1 MFSLGAVEPAF
12 SDPKDRLRFWGAALL
27 IHLVVGAIAVVG
39 LSLAISNTVADR
51 TEQFERDVDVA
62 ATAISRDLV
71 EFEYAVHAASMRSF
85 AELVFLHDGAGKSQP
100 PGWQG
105 EKATAVLAS
114 YVIDEQGVVAASW
127 GDTAV
132 LDTDVALLAELAT
145 ESGASQRTEWLW
157 ATGALGNVAWARPI
171 LSRQPWS
178 PGVPASTVVGA
189 YVVVSDLECVVEHEM
204 ETLTGVTGQQLTFA
218 VDGAVDHESGAWVEA
233 RAAIPGTPYVAR
245 LAQRRIDVVTAE
257 WPLMLYGALA
267 AFSIAS
273 TATLGY
279 GSLMR
284 ARQQR
289 DTERFARELLSER
302 ITSEERFLA
311 AMSHEMRTPLNS
323 IIGFAGVM
331 LDELAG
337 PVSEEQRRQL
347 WMIERSGRRLLALVS
362 DVLDV
367 SRIRA
372 GQANPVVTR
381 IDAIRIGSQA
391 LEIIEPSAAVKNIEL
406 VFEHADSEI
415 LIESDSGMLE
425 RILLNLLGNA
435 VKFSDTGNVALEITR
450 GTDSVNFV
458 VRDQGP
464 GVPETEL
471 DRIGDEFYQAPR
483 SVSDAKPEG
492 TGLGLP
498 IAHRLARVLGG
509 TLLTESEV
517 GVGSVFTLV
526 LPTNQRVG

>member
-1 MFSLGAVEPAF
+1 MFSLGAVEPVL
-12 SDPKDRLRFWGAALL
+12 SDPKDRLRFWGAALI
-27 IHLVVGAIAVVG
+27 IHLIIGAIAFIG
-39 LSLAISNTVADR
+39 LSLLISNVVEQR
-51 TEQFERDVDVA
+51 TEQFERDVEVA

-71 EFEYAVHAASMRSF
+71 EFEYAVHTASMRSL
-85 AELVFLHDGAGKSQP
+85 AELVLLHDGAGKSQP

-114 YVIDEQGVVAASW
+114 YVFDSDGALVASW
-127 GDTAV
+127 GDAAV
-132 LDTDVALLAELAT
+132 LGADVAPLAALVI
-145 ESGASQRTEWLW
+145 ESGESQRSEWLRAPGDLGNMVW
-157 ATGALGNVAWARPI
+157 ATPI

-178 PGVPASTVVGA
+178 PGMPPPTVVGA
-189 YVVVSDLECVVEHEM
+189 YSVVSDLSCVVEHEM
-204 ETLTGVTGQQLTFA
+204 ETLIGVTGQQLTFA
-218 VDGAVDHESGAWVEA
+218 VDGDGNSRSSAWVEA
-233 RAAIPGTPYVAR
+233 RATIPGTPYVVR
-245 LAQRRIDVVTAE
+245 LAEPRIDVVTAE
-257 WPLMLYGALA
+257 WPLMLYAVLA
-267 AFSIAS
+267 ALSIAAA
-273 TATLGY
+273 ATLGY
-279 GSLMR
+279 GMLMR
-284 ARQQR
+284 AERQR

-372 GQANPVVTR
+372 GQAHPEVTQ
-381 IDAIRIGSQA
+381 IDAIRVGSQA
-391 LEIIEPSAAVKNIEL
+391 LEMIEPLAAVKNIEL
-406 VFEHADSEI
+406 VFEHEDSEM

-435 VKFSDTGNVALEITR
+435 VKFSDMGKVALSITR
-450 GTDSVNFV
+450 EPDSVSFV
-458 VRDQGP
+458 VQDQGP
-464 GVPETEL
+464 GVPEAEL
-471 DRIGDEFYQAPR
+471 DRLGEEFYQASR
-483 SVSDAKPEG
+483 SAGEAKPEG

-509 TLLTESEV
+509 RLLTESEV
-517 GVGSVFTLV
+517 GVGSTFTLV
-526 LPTNQRVG
+526 LPTNRRAG